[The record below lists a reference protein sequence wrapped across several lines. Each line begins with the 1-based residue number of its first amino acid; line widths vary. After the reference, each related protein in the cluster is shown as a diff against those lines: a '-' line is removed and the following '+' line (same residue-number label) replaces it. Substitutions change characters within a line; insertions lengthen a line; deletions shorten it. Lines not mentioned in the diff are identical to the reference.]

1 MLDFFAE
8 YPDAGA
14 GETGRKQ
21 ALERVQTNINWLA
34 RNEKI
39 IEAWLEENTKDLM

>member
-1 MLDFFAE
+1 MQNFFNE

-34 RNEKI
+34 RNEHI
-39 IEAWLEENTKDLM
+39 IAEWLEENTKDL